1 MQVFENSS
9 SDVFNVGSEEQVSIN
24 QMIEVIENIADY
36 KVNKIYLRDKPL
48 GVRGRSSDNTFIQKK
63 IGWCPKLNLSQGLEK
78 TYAWIFNQ
86 ITNPI
91 NTEKFTRS
99 Y

>member
-48 GVRGRSSDNTFIQKK
+48 GVRGRSRDNTFIQLVSK
-63 IGWCPKLNLSQGLEK
+63 IEFVSRFRK

-86 ITNPI
+86 QLTQ
-91 NTEKFTRS
+91 
-99 Y
+99 